1 MTPAQFIAG
10 LPKAELHMHIEGSI
24 EPELMLA
31 LARRNGVAIRW
42 QTEAELRDA
51 YRFTRL
57 QDFLDLYYD
66 GCRVLLQVADF
77 REVTRDY
84 LRRAHADGVRHAEM
98 FLGPQGHTTRGVP
111 LAVVMQGVLSAMEAA
126 EAEDGIT
133 SGLILVAQRH
143 RSEEEAMALLA
154 EAEPWYGRI
163 LGFGLGGAELG
174 HPPSKFER
182 FFARCRELGFKVTAH
197 AGEEGPAA
205 YVREAVELLHV
216 DRLDHGNACLED
228 PALVQ
233 ELARRRI
240 PLTVCPLSN
249 LKLQVVTDMAA
260 HPLKTLMDAG
270 LCVTV
275 NSDDPSYFGG
285 YVNDNYLACQ
295 RALGLTQA
303 ELAQLARQSF
313 EAAFMPEA
321 RRAAAFAA
329 IDDWVAR
336 AEAEAAANS
345 VAPEEAT

>member
-345 VAPEEAT
+345 DAPEEAT

>member
-216 DRLDHGNACLED
+216 DRLDHGNACLQD

-285 YVNDNYLACQ
+285 YVNDNYLACHQ
-295 RALGLTQA
+295 ALGLTQA

-329 IDDWVAR
+329 IDDWVAL